1 MWSQKAT
8 IDLHFTL
15 VSSRF
20 PRNRNSNGVL
30 CWCSSSTIVE
40 SNAISLACYYN
51 EDSSLLSTHSFSVS
65 LFCDTHTHTN
75 RGRFIPSNARVCLC
89 CVSIHFNWIYIV
101 SLFAVVFNSF
111 RRYRQPFIS
120 IQTRSV
126 QTKHHHNK
134 QKIIAFDTSGRCISY
149 VLHTFNFYE
158 CNPMDFDAYLN
169 FWFSSHQVEVQGF
182 KSNHVHFIIH
192 FESEILMWFP
202 SLVEETQTLFWNWNF
217 EWNILFDSNAS
228 KMMTSRKHIERVKSF
243 WNNLKNKLFVNDGK

>member
-65 LFCDTHTHTN
+65 LFCDTHTHKH
-75 RGRFIPSNARVCLC
+75 RGRFIPSNARVCLCLC

-126 QTKHHHNK
+126 QTKHHQLQTKNNRIRHFRKMYFVCFTHIQLLWMQSNG
-134 QKIIAFDTSGRCISY
+134 FRCIFEFLILIPPS
-149 VLHTFNFYE
+149 
-158 CNPMDFDAYLN
+158 
-169 FWFSSHQVEVQGF
+169 WSSRFQI
-182 KSNHVHFIIH
+182 KSRSFHY
-192 FESEILMWFP
+192 
-202 SLVEETQTLFWNWNF
+202 
-217 EWNILFDSNAS
+217 
-228 KMMTSRKHIERVKSF
+228 SF
-243 WNNLKNKLFVNDGK
+243 WVRDINVISFSRGGNANALLKLEFRMKYFVWFECE